1 MRHDA
6 FKIARCGLLSALA
19 LTVSVMPTVAGTI
32 EVIGPDRGT
41 LASVEAQSWCIVW
54 NHSVAGFEVED
65 CYSLRDGAMVLERSH
80 QPDFAAGL
88 GHIPE
93 RGVQRSDG
101 AGGYWI
107 DGIDEVV
114 PGNCYRLRI
123 GSARV
128 DHRIVAG
135 DIEISLTRLAEGTS
149 VAIRASD
156 SESRDIREC

>member
-1 MRHDA
+1 MR
-6 FKIARCGLLSALA
+6 FVNSKNMRCGLLPALA
-19 LTVSVMPTVAGTI
+19 LCI
-32 EVIGPDRGT
+32 
-41 LASVEAQSWCIVW
+41 LASQASAGIVEIVDADRRVIARVDAQSWCIAW
-54 NHSVAGFEVED
+54 NHSVAGFEVQD
-65 CYSLRDGAMVLERSH
+65 CYVLRDGLMVLDRSH

-88 GHIPE
+88 GHIPG

-114 PGNCYRLRI
+114 PGNCYRLRV

-135 DIEISLTRLAEGTS
+135 DIDISLTELAAGKS

-156 SESRDIREC
+156 PESRGIREC

>member
-1 MRHDA
+1 MRLEIL
-6 FKIARCGLLSALA
+6 KNARRGLLPALA
-19 LTVSVMPTVAGTI
+19 FAGLAMPAMAGTV
-32 EVIGPDRGT
+32 EVFGPGRQK

-54 NHSVAGFEVED
+54 NHSVAGFEVKD
-65 CYSLRDGAMVLERSH
+65 CYKLRDGAMILERSH

-88 GHIPE
+88 GHIPG

-114 PGNCYRLRI
+114 PGNCYRLRV
-123 GSARV
+123 GSTRV

-135 DIEISLTRLAEGTS
+135 DIEISLTKLAAGTS
-149 VAIRASD
+149 VAISASD
-156 SESRDIREC
+156 PESRDIREC

>member
-1 MRHDA
+1 MKD
-6 FKIARCGLLSALA
+6 ARCGLLPALA
-19 LTVSVMPTVAGTI
+19 LTVLALPATAGTI
-32 EVIGPDRGT
+32 EVIGADSRK
-41 LASVEAQSWCIVW
+41 LASVDAQSWCIAW
-54 NHSVAGFEVED
+54 NHSVAGFEVKD
-65 CYSLRDGAMVLERSH
+65 CYSLRGGLMVLERSH

-88 GHIPE
+88 GHIPG

-107 DGIDEVV
+107 DGIDEIV
-114 PGNCYRLRI
+114 PGNCYRLRV

-135 DIEISLTRLAEGTS
+135 DIDISLTELAAGTS

-156 SESRDIREC
+156 PESRGIREC